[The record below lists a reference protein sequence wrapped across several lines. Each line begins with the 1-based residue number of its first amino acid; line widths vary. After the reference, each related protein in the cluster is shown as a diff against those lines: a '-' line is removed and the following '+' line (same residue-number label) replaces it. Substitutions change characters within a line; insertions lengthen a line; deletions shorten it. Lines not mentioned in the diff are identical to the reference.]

1 MRCFCSRNF
10 IFALAHSVPSALG
23 SVVSCVI
30 VVVAFAVGGLIA
42 GFASVLGVKAED
54 VASQLPTDCP
64 EASGQAAGVSV
75 YFA

>member
-10 IFALAHSVPSALG
+10 IFAIWFRRFRR
-23 SVVSCVI
+23 I
-30 VVVAFAVGGLIA
+30 VCYRGRCLAVGGLIA
-42 GFASVLGVKAED
+42 GFASVLGAKAED
-54 VASQLPTDCP
+54 VASQLLTDCP